1 MPVCNGQVD
10 FIVALVFNFYYCI
23 MTDAERRRPVEH
35 YCCED
40 KEKKPVQC
48 SEDANDLMV
57 DGKTQHQARQS
68 TGMSKSLNK
77 LKNLLQQHRHKYI

>member
-40 KEKKPVQC
+40 KGI
-48 SEDANDLMV
+48 NLII
-57 DGKTQHQARQS
+57 QHV
-68 TGMSKSLNK
+68 M
-77 LKNLLQQHRHKYI
+77 KYF